1 MAFPVV
7 FKIGAIV
14 VNTVTKHMAAGLK
27 TFAEEGSFTA
37 KSRQRNIRSVFTRR
51 REPQTARGTH
61 RSATRLWT
69 PAC

>member
-27 TFAEEGSFTA
+27 TFAEEGSEFRWEVTPCTA
-37 KSRQRNIRSVFTRR
+37 
-51 REPQTARGTH
+51 EPGHVALTH
-61 RSATRLWT
+61 FYLA
-69 PAC
+69 